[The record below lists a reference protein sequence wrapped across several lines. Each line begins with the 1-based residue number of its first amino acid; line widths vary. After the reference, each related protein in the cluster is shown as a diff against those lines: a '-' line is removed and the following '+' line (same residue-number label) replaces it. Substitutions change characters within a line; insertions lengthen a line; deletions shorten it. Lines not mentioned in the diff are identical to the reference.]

1 MQENGEAPPL
11 CKLLWK
17 RKLVLESSQRMGNKG
32 HEAFR
37 FKKKEDENFT
47 GYCQRTARAVRTIWT
62 KMKLP
67 FLSEVIAEGTWRG
80 VGWTCDPKPTA
91 VLTTLKHAFKWR
103 CTKVVAEYTS
113 IRNHRGLVQ
122 PHDMENTRGADT
134 VVGVSGTRSPP
145 NGLAKMRS
153 TRKKMPD

>member
-1 MQENGEAPPL
+1 MPWRVKCRRMVKHLHCVSCFGSEN
-11 CKLLWK
+11 W
-17 RKLVLESSQRMGNKG
+17 SWSQARGCETKAMRRL
-32 HEAFR
+32 FR
-37 FKKKEDENFT
+37 SKKKEDENFT

-113 IRNHRGLVQ
+113 NRNHRGLVQ
-122 PHDMENTRGADT
+122 PHDMETH
-134 VVGVSGTRSPP
+134 V
-145 NGLAKMRS
+145 GLAQSWVCLGQDRLQMVW
-153 TRKKMPD
+153 